1 MTQLLV
7 VACVALT
14 VFVFVHFTVPAA
26 ITLFKDYGERTSTIT
41 TSSLTDMFIFIEPKQ
56 VIYVMAGV
64 WAISFALAWI
74 FTGNLILAVI
84 ISCGTAWLPKFT
96 LNFMRNRRQGRFL
109 ADLPD
114 ALLGV
119 ANMMKAGSN
128 LTMALEIMVDETDG
142 PIAQE
147 FGLFLRELRMGVAFE
162 TALDNLYEQMP
173 VTELQLVVAGMKIS
187 REVGGSLADVLAR
200 LADTIRR
207 RLEMEGKIKSLT
219 AQGKMQGVVM
229 SCLPIFVGY
238 LLYHIEP
245 VAMGHLFTD
254 YTGWGVCA
262 VVLVGE
268 YIGYRFIKKI
278 VTIDV

>member
-1 MTQLLV
+1 MMQFIV
-7 VACVALT
+7 VTCVALT
-14 VFVFVHFTVPAA
+14 AFVFVHYTLPATSA
-26 ITLFKDYGERTSTIT
+26 LFKEYGERTSTIT
-41 TSSLTDMFIFIEPKQ
+41 ASSLTDMFIFIEEKR
-56 VIYVMAGV
+56 VIHMMAGM
-64 WAISFALAWI
+64 WAFSFFLTWM
-74 FTGNLILAVI
+74 FSGKLILAAV
-84 ISCGTAWLPKFT
+84 ISCGTALLPKFT
-96 LNFMRNRRQGRFL
+96 VNFLRRRRQARFL
-109 ADLPD
+109 IDLPD
-114 ALLGV
+114 ALLGIS
-119 ANMMKAGSN
+119 NMMKAGSN
-128 LTMALEIMVDETDG
+128 LTMALETMVEEAAG

-162 TALDNLYEQMP
+162 EALDNLYARMP
-173 VTELQLVVAGMKIS
+173 VAELQLVVAGMKIS
-187 REVGGSLADVLAR
+187 REVGGSLADVLSR

-245 VAMGHLFTD
+245 AAMAHLFTD

-262 VVLVGE
+262 VVIVGE